1 MAPMVVVV
9 VGSEGCCCGHLD
21 TLHSEYYIQIL
32 MGLYWVRLFAQCDWW
47 WWRWCPVGVITNISG
62 QQAGI
67 TGAVFQPHGAK

>member
-32 MGLYWVRLFAQCDWW
+32 MGLYWVRLFAHWDLTSGGGGG
-47 WWRWCPVGVITNISG
+47 VGA
-62 QQAGI
+62 Q
-67 TGAVFQPHGAK
+67 